1 MYSIGK
7 REAFKGGESA
17 LLSLFPACFQ
27 TEIRSSQHILAHVS
41 NFSWKKL
48 PYSVIDSALR
58 VAGLSESACWAHC
71 WAYPI
76 LGKKYFKILANKQKC
91 VHWPLSP
98 HFCST
103 FESLTNDIQ
112 SIVTKSTLSLS
123 LFKVEFRP
131 QKPKIYC
138 RTYWHYLEFSLNCL
152 VKTAPFKCRIY
163 NINKAILQIF

>member
-1 MYSIGK
+1 MNALVYVDIDRGIHKGKLKNALNEKRKKLRGFSFSINMANF
-7 REAFKGGESA
+7 EAFRRTKK
-17 LLSLFPACFQ
+17 L
-27 TEIRSSQHILAHVS
+27 IS
-41 NFSWKKL
+41 NFFFLKSDHR
-48 PYSVIDSALR
+48 IDSALR

-123 LFKVEFRP
+123 PCLKWNLGHKSPKYIVEHIDIIWNF
-131 QKPKIYC
+131 
-138 RTYWHYLEFSLNCL
+138 L
-152 VKTAPFKCRIY
+152 
-163 NINKAILQIF
+163 